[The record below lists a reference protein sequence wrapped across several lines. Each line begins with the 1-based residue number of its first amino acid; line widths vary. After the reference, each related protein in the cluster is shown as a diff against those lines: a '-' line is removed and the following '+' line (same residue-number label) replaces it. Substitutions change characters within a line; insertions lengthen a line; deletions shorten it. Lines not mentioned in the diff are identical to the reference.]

1 MANFELETKYEK
13 YLVTIK
19 NIRSK
24 NFSNDL
30 PFLILSE
37 KLAEGQVYKEFADG
51 RIEIQEVA
59 SDGKKFNTRVIK
71 ILKGFQADNV
81 RKAYGLP

>member
-37 KLAEGQVYKEFADG
+37 KLPEGQVYKEFADG

-71 ILKGFQADNV
+71 VLKGFQADSV